1 MSPFNIRKAAL
12 IIKQGGII
20 AYPTEAVFG
29 LGCDPYQE
37 SSVHQLLTFKNR
49 PVEKGLI
56 LVVSN
61 LSQLDDFIEPLTD
74 AQQQTIIDSEN
85 TSWIVP
91 ARFAPYW
98 LRGKHETLAI
108 RLSSHP
114 IVKLLCDELHQP
126 LVSTSANPAGKNP
139 ARNALQCHHY
149 FHQQLD
155 IILHA
160 ATGSLQQP
168 TEIRDLLTQ
177 KVIRANNAK

>member
-1 MSPFNIRKAAL
+1 VSSFNIRKAAL
-12 IIKQGGII
+12 SIKQGGII

-37 SSVHQLLTFKNR
+37 SSVLQLLALKNR

-56 LVVSN
+56 LVVSD

-74 AQQQTIIDSEN
+74 AQQQTITGSEN

-91 ARFAPYW
+91 AAHAPYW
-98 LRGKHETLAI
+98 LRGEHQSLAV

-114 IVKLLCDELHQP
+114 IVRQLCDELQQP

-155 IILHA
+155 IILRA

-168 TEIRDLLTQ
+168 TEIRNLLTQ
-177 KVIRANNAK
+177 EVIRANNAK

>member
-1 MSPFNIRKAAL
+1 MSPFNIRQAAL
-12 IIKQGGII
+12 TVKQGSII

-37 SSVHQLLTFKNR
+37 LSVHQLLVLKNR

-56 LVVSN
+56 LVASDI
-61 LSQLDDFIEPLTD
+61 SQLDDFIEPLTD
-74 AQQQTIIDSEN
+74 KQQQTIINSEN

-91 ARFAPYW
+91 ARHAPYW
-98 LRGKHETLAI
+98 LRGQHNSLAI

-114 IVKLLCDELHQP
+114 IVKRLCDELQQP

-149 FHQQLD
+149 FHRQLD
-155 IILHA
+155 IILCA

-168 TEIRDLLTQ
+168 TEIRDLITQ